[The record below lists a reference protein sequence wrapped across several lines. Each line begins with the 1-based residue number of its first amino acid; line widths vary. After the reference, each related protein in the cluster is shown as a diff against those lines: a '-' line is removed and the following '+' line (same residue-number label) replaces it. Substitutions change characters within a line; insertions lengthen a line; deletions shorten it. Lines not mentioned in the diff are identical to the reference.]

1 MCNNNMRF
9 LVDTK
14 NKVIFGWSA
23 KCGCSHIKTIYLFLQ
38 NLENH
43 PIHTALDSNALPIDI
58 ETYITIII
66 SRNPYKRIISGFL
79 DKYRKNGIFRHL
91 YTHNTLT
98 FSKFVN
104 ELIKNDWKMINRH
117 HFTPQTTESFNTK
130 ILHSKCIKFYDIENI
145 DYSYIETLYTKI
157 PDRVLHKK
165 QGHELTIKSDTFTGN
180 AYDLNIDNYQN
191 YNINF
196 KLFYNKEL
204 KYKIFKFYQND
215 FTFFKEHGIDYI
227 TTTF

>member
-1 MCNNNMRF
+1 MRF
-9 LVDTK
+9 LVDSK
-14 NKVIFGWSA
+14 NKVIFGWNA

-38 NLENH
+38 NQENH
-43 PIHTALDSNALPIDI
+43 SIHTIWNDALPIDI
-58 ETYITIII
+58 ETYTTIII

-79 DKYRKNGIFRHL
+79 EKYRKDGNFRHL

-104 ELIKNDWKMINRH
+104 ELIQNDWKMIEKH
-117 HFTPQTTESFNTK
+117 HFTPQTTEHFTTK

-145 DYSYIETLYTKI
+145 DYAYIETLYHTKI
-157 PDRVLHKK
+157 PNRVLNKK
-165 QGHELTIKSDTFTGN
+165 QGHEMTIKSDTFTGN
-180 AYDLNIDNYQN
+180 AYDLNIDNYSN

-196 KLFYNKEL
+196 KQFYNKEL